1 MNRFVRSS
9 GQPSQPQFANI
20 ATPLSQTR
28 GRARA
33 SRVNIAG
40 LHSNVGLQHAATLLE
55 GGQAECLKNC
65 DILRYDSSD
74 YASGENSKLATEPR
88 VRLEHQY
95 CSSLHS
101 ERLMANEVG
110 GSPEL
115 PSRREASFETFTLGE
130 GSAENGTHLGAL
142 KAHAPVVLPPF
153 WDVDADLWFVTA
165 ENIFRLHNIKLERDR
180 YELTLGSL
188 DLRHLQK
195 VRHVLQDLH
204 GEFSYFQLKE
214 ALMRTYSTPRS
225 KQIDELLH
233 RTALGDRQPTELLAH
248 MRELLGTRDAPEL
261 FRKLFMDKLPPD
273 VRKIVVA
280 SHAESLDELV
290 ERADRVLAEDTS
302 ASSGQSFRHRTQPE
316 TADLALHGKIDALVE
331 SLNQLTVAQNQE
343 TQHRFQ
349 HSRPTRRTNYAQYPS
364 HTSNTFSRLPIN
376 SQQPINNSFR
386 TRNTF
391 ASHPTPSPLS
401 QGYCFYHTKFGQDAR
416 KCQPPCSWAPNSNQ
430 SQETHQYSNRCLPS
444 TGSLFDKFESFF
456 SPLLFIKDPLTSI
469 DFLIDTGSSKSLL
482 PCDQSSDP
490 VCATGKMLAANDSE
504 INLFETVPLTV
515 SLGTGKP
522 LPWQFRKAS
531 IRHPI
536 IGMDFLRH
544 YGLAIDPL
552 KGCLLKLA
560 STEQEAR
567 IEDIKLDSCNQPKK
581 ENPLLPVDSV
591 PTKDSLENLSI
602 PSSIEELLISYSSLF
617 DLTNFRYPHKHK
629 TQHHIETVGPPVA
642 SRVRRLSPEKMV
654 ILKREINKLLDLGVL
669 EPSDSDYASP
679 VHLVPKKN
687 GEYRVTGDFRL
698 LNKQTKPDKYPI
710 PFLTDFVDEIAGS
723 RVFSSLDLY
732 KSYYQLELAPSS
744 VHKTAMCTP
753 IGLFAYKR
761 LAMGMKNSQACM
773 AKFMNEV
780 LRGLNFVFCYI
791 DDILIFSKDLEEHRK
806 HLALVFKRLGY
817 YGLVLNKEKCIFAA
831 GEITFLGHHVSENG
845 VAPLESKVEAVRNF
859 TKPSTMKGL
868 RRFLGMVN
876 FYRRFLPGAAKAMAP
891 LHALLSPNKVSRK
904 PIEWNELANESF
916 CAIKQKLAEA
926 TMLATMLTM
935 LACT

>member
-1 MNRFVRSS
+1 MW
-9 GQPSQPQFANI
+9 
-20 ATPLSQTR
+20 
-28 GRARA
+28 
-33 SRVNIAG
+33 RV
-40 LHSNVGLQHAATLLE
+40 T
-55 GGQAECLKNC
+55 
-65 DILRYDSSD
+65 
-74 YASGENSKLATEPR
+74 
-88 VRLEHQY
+88 
-95 CSSLHS
+95 
-101 ERLMANEVG
+101 
-110 GSPEL
+110 
-115 PSRREASFETFTLGE
+115 
-130 GSAENGTHLGAL
+130 L
-142 KAHAPVVLPPF
+142 KA
-153 WDVDADLWFVTA
+153 
-165 ENIFRLHNIKLERDR
+165 
-180 YELTLGSL
+180 
-188 DLRHLQK
+188 
-195 VRHVLQDLH
+195 
-204 GEFSYFQLKE
+204 
-214 ALMRTYSTPRS
+214 
-225 KQIDELLH
+225 
-233 RTALGDRQPTELLAH
+233 
-248 MRELLGTRDAPEL
+248 
-261 FRKLFMDKLPPD
+261 
-273 VRKIVVA
+273 
-280 SHAESLDELV
+280 LDELA

-302 ASSGQSFRHRTQPE
+302 ATSGQSFRHRTQPE

-349 HSRPTRRTNYAQYPS
+349 HSRPTRRTNYAQCPSPS

-376 SQQPINNSFR
+376 SQQLINNSFR

-401 QGYCFYHTKFGQDAR
+401 RGCCFYHNKFGQDAR

-430 SQETHQYSNRCLPS
+430 SQETQQYSNRNRPS
-444 TGSLFDKFESFF
+444 IGSLFDKFESFF

-469 DFLIDTGSSKSLL
+469 DFLFDTGSSKSLL

-490 VCATGKMLAANDSE
+490 VCATGKMLAANESE
-504 INLFETVPLTV
+504 VNLFETVPLTV

-522 LPWQFRKAS
+522 LPRQFRKAS

-544 YGLAIDPL
+544 YGLAVDPL

-581 ENPLLPVDSV
+581 EDPLLPVDSV
-591 PTKDSLENLSI
+591 PTKDSLENLSV

-629 TQHHIETVGPPVA
+629 TQHHIEIVGPPVA

-669 EPSDSDYASP
+669 KPSDSDYASP

-732 KSYYQLELAPSS
+732 KSYHQLELAPSS

-761 LAMGMKNSQACM
+761 LAMGMKNS
-773 AKFMNEV
+773 
-780 LRGLNFVFCYI
+780 
-791 DDILIFSKDLEEHRK
+791 
-806 HLALVFKRLGY
+806 
-817 YGLVLNKEKCIFAA
+817 
-831 GEITFLGHHVSENG
+831 
-845 VAPLESKVEAVRNF
+845 
-859 TKPSTMKGL
+859 
-868 RRFLGMVN
+868 
-876 FYRRFLPGAAKAMAP
+876 
-891 LHALLSPNKVSRK
+891 
-904 PIEWNELANESF
+904 
-916 CAIKQKLAEA
+916 
-926 TMLATMLTM
+926 
-935 LACT
+935 